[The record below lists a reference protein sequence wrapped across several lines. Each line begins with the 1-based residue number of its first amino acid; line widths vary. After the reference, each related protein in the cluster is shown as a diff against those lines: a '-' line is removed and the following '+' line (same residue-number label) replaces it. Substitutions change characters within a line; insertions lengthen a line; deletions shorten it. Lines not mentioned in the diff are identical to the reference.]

1 MAIIGAA
8 WARLAGEAAELEVSA
23 NQDGERGA
31 RRKANAA
38 AARREADAQE
48 RLNGKQVL
56 RLVREADSLRMTL
69 ENGGQGQA
77 SGAVSFSW
85 VVARAKRYQM
95 SQAGTVQRK
104 RFEEILTKQI
114 SMSVARMRRARA
126 ARTLRERVA

>member
-23 NQDGERGA
+23 NQDGER
-31 RRKANAA
+31 
-38 AARREADAQE
+38 E
-48 RLNGKQVL
+48 
-56 RLVREADSLRMTL
+56 
-69 ENGGQGQA
+69 GGTAELAGLA
-77 SGAVSFSW
+77 EIAESGAVGGEQRTENREQRTENREQRTENGSAQFGADVGCSPL
-85 VVARAKRYQM
+85 VARAKRYQM